1 MLVCPDRGR
10 NSLGKVFFEIIGG
23 ITVTTTRG
31 MFSLREAAYLESL
44 PAVKHVTASRITYDE
59 SFKVECMRRYLR
71 GESARKIFRESGLD
85 PEMIGNKRIERC
97 VSRWKNTDSIVIA
110 AVEQDEQMAV
120 KAFNEASEGN
130 ASGQIDSAKAQILMD
145 SYSIADAAFA
155 ALSRDGKSHGMP
167 DMRDLIICQQTQQIV
182 LLQKQVDALQNCLVA
197 MQEDGKAKT
206 SPDSFGP
213 DDDDANPMA
222 A

>member
-1 MLVCPDRGR
+1 
-10 NSLGKVFFEIIGG
+10 
-23 ITVTTTRG
+23 
-31 MFSLREAAYLESL
+31 
-44 PAVKHVTASRITYDE
+44 
-59 SFKVECMRRYLR
+59 MRRYLR

-197 MQEDGKAKT
+197 MQKDGKAKT

-213 DDDDANPMA
+213 DDDDDANPMA